1 MHPLLRTCALGSSPW
16 WLAARHGLDGVAP
29 LAILSPA
36 SGRSMLDGK
45 PASDGAL
52 ISRQGGVKYV
62 IGKDGTLQQVAANVL
77 AYDHA
82 SGRRRLRLEGQAT
95 NFIRNSTMLGAVTG
109 EPGTPPNTWVVSASG
124 TSGLVRTIVGVGIV
138 AGMAYM
144 DIRWVGTAT
153 SSTSIQMAT
162 EGAVQIPAL
171 SGQTWTHS
179 VYIALIG
186 GTWPAGGAPVV
197 SVIERSSAGALLVSS
212 GADFGSIGSTLTRV
226 TYSRTL
232 NNGSTA
238 FVQPSIRYEPIAG
251 AVVDFTIR
259 IAAPQMEMSPAASSQ
274 IPTSGAAVTRPAD
287 RAPLWSGAGAATAWA
302 WRGNVPAAIA
312 GQQFLGSSG
321 GSYIRD
327 GSTTDQIILAGIS
340 TALIVANGIL
350 PGYLA
355 FCGGWGAS
363 GRRASIAASAVV
375 SDTIVPD
382 RSRTGMF
389 LGAFASLADGQIL
402 DIDELVAWRL
412 PDRPSAAGCQGQA
425 RAWSA

>member
-1 MHPLLRTCALGSSPW
+1 MLGIGLRLTEAPTLSRASW
-16 WLAARHGLDGVAP
+16 WLAARHRLDGVAP

-82 SGRRRLRLEGQAT
+82 SGRARLKFEGLAT
-95 NFIRNSTMLGAVTG
+95 NILLGSAAPASQSVPTSA
-109 EPGTPPNTWVVSASG
+109 GTYTLSFWGGGTVS
-124 TSGLVRTIVGVGIV
+124 
-138 AGMAYM
+138 
-144 DIRWVGTAT
+144 
-153 SSTSIQMAT
+153 
-162 EGAVQIPAL
+162 L
-171 SGQTWTHS
+171 SGS
-179 VYIALIG
+179 A
-186 GTWPAGGAPVV
+186 AGSKTG
-197 SVIERSSAGALLVSS
+197 AGAAVR
-212 GADFGSIGSTLTRV
+212 STLTF
-226 TYSRTL
+226 TATAGTL
-232 NNGSTA
+232 ALTVS
-238 FVQPSIRYEPIAG
+238 G
-251 AVVDFTIR
+251 AVANAQLEAGPV
-259 IAAPQMEMSPAASSQ
+259 ASSY

-287 RAPLWSGAGAATAWA
+287 VTRLWAGAGEATAWA

-312 GQQFLGSSG
+312 NQQFLGSSG

-327 GSTTDQIILAGIS
+327 GSTTDQIMFAGIS

-363 GRRASIAASAVV
+363 GRRASVAASAAV
-375 SDTIVPD
+375 SDATVPD
-382 RSRTGMF
+382 RSRTSMSV
-389 LGAFASLADGQIL
+389 GAIAGLAAGQVL
-402 DIDELVAWRL
+402 NLDELVAWKL
-412 PDRPSAAGCQGQA
+412 ADRPSAAGCQGQA